1 MFKNSKGW
9 KQPLILLSSIGISSI
24 GDFIYL
30 VAINIMVYQL
40 TGSATAVAGLWIIG
54 PLTNIVT
61 KFWTGSFIDYRSKR
75 KVMIATYII
84 RAVFISFIP
93 LAPSMV
99 VIYGILVVLSIAKAF
114 YNPSSM
120 TYVAII
126 VPKEKRKRFN
136 SVRSFVSSGAFII
149 GPAIGGAL
157 ILLTSV
163 EATLWM
169 NATFFLI
176 AAICLLFIDRKS
188 TRLNS
193 SHVAISYAVF
203 CLK

>member
-1 MFKNSKGW
+1 
-9 KQPLILLSSIGISSI
+9 
-24 GDFIYL
+24 
-30 VAINIMVYQL
+30 MVYQL

-126 VPKEKRKRFN
+126 VAKEKRKRFN

-176 AAICLLFIDRKS
+176 AAICLLFIPEQEKVDKDRIPALPFS
-188 TRLNS
+188 QD
-193 SHVAISYAVF
+193 ISYFQDVQDFKIGRASCRERV
-203 CLK
+203 